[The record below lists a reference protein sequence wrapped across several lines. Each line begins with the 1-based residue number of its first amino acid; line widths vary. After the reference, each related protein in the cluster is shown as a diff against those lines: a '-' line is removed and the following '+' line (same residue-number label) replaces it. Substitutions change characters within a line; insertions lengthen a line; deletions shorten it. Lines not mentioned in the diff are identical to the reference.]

1 MWDRQHMSS
10 TTFRLIA
17 GLIIG
22 LGVGLIY
29 GWVLRPVEYVDTSP
43 DTLREDYRTDY
54 VLMVAEA
61 YAGDGDLDLA
71 QIRLAALGPQPPVDI
86 VVEAIDYAVKQN
98 FSRPDLETLNRLAIQ
113 LRAIPP
119 SPEIGGP

>member
-1 MWDRQHMSS
+1 MSS
-10 TTFRLIA
+10 TNFRLVT

-22 LGVGLIY
+22 LAVGLIY
-29 GWVLRPVEYVDTSP
+29 GWILRPVEYVDTAP
-43 DTLREDYRTDY
+43 DSLREDYRTDY

-61 YAGDGDLDLA
+61 YSGDGDLELA

-86 VVEAIDYAVKQN
+86 VVEAIDYALKQE
-98 FSRPDLETLNRLAIQ
+98 FDRPDLEALNRLAIQ
-113 LRAIPP
+113 LRSIPP

>member
-1 MWDRQHMSS
+1 MNS
-10 TTFRLIA
+10 TPFRLTV
-17 GLIIG
+17 GLIFG
-22 LGVGLIY
+22 LVVGLIY
-29 GWVLRPVEYVDTSP
+29 GWVLRPVEYVDTAP

-71 QIRLAALGPQPPVDI
+71 QIRLATLGPQPPIDI
-86 VVEAIDYAVKQN
+86 VVEAIDYAVNQD

-113 LRAIPP
+113 LRSIPP